1 VTAPAEKSEADVPP
15 RPRSRIV
22 LFAGWVIVLGA
33 IILVL
38 RATPLLDP
46 GIDEL
51 WGRLNVIRNE
61 ISQPGADWPA
71 RSEDARESLKSIA
84 DEARRA
90 HQRRIGPWRLAVRP
104 DRREIAALREI
115 ERIAESDLPA
125 LVAAGPKGHP
135 LRQRTVDEALARV
148 DDHLAGASPYLPP
161 LKSIQNQ
168 AGLEKL
174 RDRADS
180 QTWIIAIVVVDVVIL
195 AAGIAWWIRLRSLSG
210 RPA

>member
-1 VTAPAEKSEADVPP
+1 MTPAGESNHEVPS
-15 RPRSRIV
+15 RSRSRFV
-22 LFAGWVIVLGA
+22 HFAGWVIVLGA
-33 IILVL
+33 AILVL
-38 RATPLLDP
+38 RATPVLDP

-61 ISQPGADWPA
+61 ISDPGADWPA
-71 RSEDARESLKSIA
+71 RSENARQDLKAIA

-90 HQRRIGPWRLAVRP
+90 HQRRTGHWRLVDRP
-104 DRREIAALREI
+104 DRRELAALREI

-125 LVAAGPKGHP
+125 LIAAGPKGHP

-148 DDHLAGASPYLPP
+148 DDHLAGASPYTPP

-174 RDRADS
+174 IQRADS
-180 QTWIIAIVVVDVVIL
+180 RTWIIVIIALDVVIL
-195 AAGIAWWIRLRSLSG
+195 AAGIVWWLRRRASTG